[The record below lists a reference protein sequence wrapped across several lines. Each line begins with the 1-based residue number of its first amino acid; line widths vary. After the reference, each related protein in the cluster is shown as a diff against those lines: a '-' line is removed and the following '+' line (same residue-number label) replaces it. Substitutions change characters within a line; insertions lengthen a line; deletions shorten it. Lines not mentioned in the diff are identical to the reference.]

1 MYFAGHAAA
10 LPGGKDIYCYLTQE
24 GRSPN
29 LNDPAI
35 RSQTTITS
43 DELVEWIKQIPAL
56 KQVMVLD
63 TCQAGAAATKLMEK
77 RAVPSDQIRAIERL
91 KDRTGFHILMGSA
104 ADAVSYEASQYGQG
118 LLTYSLLQGM
128 KGAALRDGEY
138 VDVSK
143 LFQYAADQVPQL
155 ARNIGGIQKPLIAAP
170 RGTSF
175 DIGQLKKE
183 DKVSIP
189 LAMVMPMILRPVFLN
204 PEQGFDNLEL
214 IALVRKR
221 LQEESYASTRGGGG
235 SPLVV
240 FVDADELPG
249 AIRPSGTYIVDG
261 EKIKA
266 NLVLIKDGQSVAN
279 FQVEGLKNDPA
290 GLAVKIVEG
299 ITEAIRKL

>member
-1 MYFAGHAAA
+1 
-10 LPGGKDIYCYLTQE
+10 
-24 GRSPN
+24 
-29 LNDPAI
+29 
-35 RSQTTITS
+35 
-43 DELVEWIKQIPAL
+43 
-56 KQVMVLD
+56 MVLD
-63 TCQAGAAATKLMEK
+63 TCQAGTAATKLMEK

-104 ADAVSYEASQYGQG
+104 ADASSYEASQYGQG

-128 KGAALRDGEY
+128 RGAALRDGEY

-175 DIGQLKKE
+175 DIGQLKRE
-183 DKVSIP
+183 DKERIP

-214 IALVRKR
+214 IALVTKR
-221 LQEESYASTRGGGG
+221 LQEESYASTRGGAG
-235 SPLVV
+235 SQTVV
-240 FVDADELPG
+240 FVDAEELPG
-249 AIRPSGTYIVDG
+249 AIRPSGTYTIEG
-261 EKIKA
+261 ENIKA
-266 NLVLIKDGQSVAN
+266 NLFLIKDGQRVAN
-279 FQVEGLKNDPA
+279 FQMEGLKSDPV
-290 GLAVKIVEG
+290 GLALKIVEG